1 MFPGQ
6 GTQFV
11 GMAAD
16 VIEKDGPGKALFD
29 RASAV
34 LGYDLADLCLNGPA
48 DKLNSTACAQPAV
61 MVSSLAALE
70 ELKTEQ
76 PDLMGTIGHVAGFS
90 LGEVTALVAAG
101 ALSFEDGLTVV
112 KTRAEAMQVSCD
124 QNPGG
129 MASITGLD
137 DDKIAEM
144 IAAANEATGGPLQV
158 ANYLFAGGRVISG
171 SHEAVDKACEIA
183 TELGAGGAAKLPVAG
198 AFHTALM
205 NPAKEAVAEVLTKVT
220 MTKPDGLN
228 LYSNVTAKPYESVEQ
243 MKELLVAQVVSSV
256 LWEQTATTLA
266 GFGNIYE
273 VGAGMQ
279 LKAMMKRVD
288 KKAFKKVTNVG
299 GWRPAR
305 K

>member
-16 VIEKDGPGKALFD
+16 LIEKNGPGKALFD

-90 LGEVTALVAAG
+90 LGEITALVAAG

-137 DDKIAEM
+137 DDKITEM

-171 SHEAVDKACEIA
+171 SHPAVDKACEIA
-183 TELGAGGAAKLPVAG
+183 TEMGAGGATKLPVAG

-205 NPAKEAVAEVLTKVT
+205 NPAKEAVAEVLANVE
-220 MTKPDGLN
+220 MTKPDSIS

-243 MKELLVAQVVSSV
+243 MKELLVQQVVSSV
-256 LWEQTATTLA
+256 LWEQTAATLA
-266 GFGNIYE
+266 GFGDIYE

-288 KKAFKKVTNVG
+288 KKAFRKVTNIG

-305 K
+305 